1 MLTCSVSPAYKRRRY
16 FANCTNN
23 PRCDIDSLSKICYH
37 ISSNFCSYADT
48 GGIPLSRPKK
58 QKKTVQER
66 KQAAAQRQAE
76 RRKRD
81 DRITYIMMGVIL
93 VVVVAF
99 FAAFTFL

>member
-1 MLTCSVSPAYKRRRY
+1 MLQTDILQIAQRIPASALTVCRKFVTIKPAI
-16 FANCTNN
+16 FA
-23 PRCDIDSLSKICYH
+23 H
-37 ISSNFCSYADT
+37 FADT

-66 KQAAAQRQAE
+66 KQAAAHRQAE
-76 RRKRD
+76 RKKRD
-81 DRITYIMMGVIL
+81 DRITYIMMAVIL